1 MDSKSIIAALPYGPG
16 FRFVDAID
24 YIDESRV
31 KGSCY
36 LKPDWPFFKDH
47 FVNYPVVPGVILTEV
62 MAQIGLACLA
72 VYLNR
77 EEVEPRGPAGRSARP
92 PDHRLGAGAGPDT
105 ISGMESGSGAMP
117 GADSSSRPTGRKL
130 WAFSAAK
137 LQFLKPVFPGQRVWA
152 ESERIY
158 YRFGKLKC
166 RVRLYNDAQ
175 ELVSEG
181 VLEGLLVD
189 RQDGARRA
197 GLP

>member
-31 KGSCY
+31 KRSCY

-72 VYLNR
+72 VYLSR

-92 PDHRLGAGAGPDT
+92 PDHRLGAG
-105 ISGMESGSGAMP
+105 E
-117 GADSSSRPTGRKL
+117 
-130 WAFSAAK
+130 
-137 LQFLKPVFPGQRVWA
+137 
-152 ESERIY
+152 
-158 YRFGKLKC
+158 
-166 RVRLYNDAQ
+166 
-175 ELVSEG
+175 
-181 VLEGLLVD
+181 
-189 RQDGARRA
+189 
-197 GLP
+197 